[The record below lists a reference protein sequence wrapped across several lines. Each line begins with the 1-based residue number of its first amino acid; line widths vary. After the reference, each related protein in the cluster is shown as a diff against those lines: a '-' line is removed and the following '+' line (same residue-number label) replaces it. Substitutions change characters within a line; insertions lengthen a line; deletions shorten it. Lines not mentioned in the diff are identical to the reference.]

1 LFLLCILLIK
11 IFKYCKNH
19 LGIYKF
25 KKVVCSPWQAMRVL
39 GMEFGYRIPVMPIG
53 GNQRINW
60 RKNKSLSVVFGLFAF
75 LKGGRRGKIK
85 EY

>member
-1 LFLLCILLIK
+1 
-11 IFKYCKNH
+11 
-19 LGIYKF
+19 
-25 KKVVCSPWQAMRVL
+25 MRVL

-60 RKNKSLSVVFGLFAF
+60 TKIKSLSVVFGYFVF
-75 LKGGRRGKIK
+75 LKAGGRGNIK